1 MLSRRSL
8 PLALGHFRKV
18 VSIVS
23 RVRQSLL
30 ISGALLFLI
39 GLLSGVFISHM
50 RNPRMGLSAH
60 LAGVQNALFLL
71 VAGALWERVTL
82 GRRLKT
88 VLAWSGI
95 LGMYGFWV
103 ALQLAAVWGTSRGTP
118 IAGAGFE
125 AVEWQESFVAN
136 LLRVSSGLSI
146 LATALLLGGFVR
158 GRRVPTNTT

>member
-1 MLSRRSL
+1 MS
-8 PLALGHFRKV
+8 K
-18 VSIVS
+18 I
-23 RVRQSLL
+23 RQSLL

-39 GLLSGVFISHM
+39 GLLSGVVISDM

-71 VAGALWERVTL
+71 VVGALWERVAL

-88 VLAWSGI
+88 VLASSGI
-95 LGMYGFWV
+95 LSMYGFWV

-125 AVEWQESFVAN
+125 AAAWQESLVAN

-146 LATALLLGGFVR
+146 LAAALLLGGFVR
-158 GRRVPTNTT
+158 GMRAPTSTT